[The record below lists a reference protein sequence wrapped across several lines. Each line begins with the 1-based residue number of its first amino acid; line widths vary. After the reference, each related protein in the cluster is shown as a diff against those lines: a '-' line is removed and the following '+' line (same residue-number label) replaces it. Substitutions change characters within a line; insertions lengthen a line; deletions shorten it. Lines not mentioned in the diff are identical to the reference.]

1 MPIELKMPALSPT
14 MEEGTLAKWL
24 VKEGDK
30 VASGD
35 ILAEIET
42 DKATMEFEA
51 VDEGTVAKILVP
63 EGTDGVKVGAP
74 IAILA
79 GEGEDAGAAASAA
92 PKADTPPPSPPKA
105 PAPPKPDET
114 PKAPPAAAAVE
125 TPPAPPAPAAPP
137 RAEGGRIKASPLA
150 RRLAEAQNI
159 DLSSL
164 QGSGP
169 GGRIVRADVDAAV
182 GKAPAAAPAAAPQ
195 PALATHAVLPG
206 PIEQAIPHE
215 AVKLSNIRKTIARRL
230 TESKQQ
236 IPHIYLTV
244 DIQLD
249 ALLKLRGELNKG
261 LESRGV
267 KLSVNDLLIKAL
279 AQALIEV
286 PECNVSFA
294 GDQLFKYS
302 RADISVA
309 VSIPAGL
316 ITPIIV
322 GAESKS
328 VSAISTEM
336 KDLASRARDG
346 KLQPQE
352 YQGGTA
358 SLSNMGMYGIKQFE
372 AVINPPQGMIMAIG
386 AGEKRPYVINESLQI
401 ATVMSATGSFD
412 HRAIDGADGAK
423 LMQAFKRL
431 VENPLGM
438 LA

>member
-24 VKEGDK
+24 VKEGDEVK
-30 VASGD
+30 SGD

-51 VDEGTVAKILVP
+51 VDEGTVAKILVA

-79 GEGEDAGAAASAA
+79 AEGEDASAAASAA
-92 PKADTPPPSPPKA
+92 PKADTAPPAPPKA
-105 PAPPKPDET
+105 PAAPKPDET
-114 PKAPPAAAAVE
+114 PKAPLEPAAVE
-125 TPPAPPAPAAPP
+125 TPAAPSAPAAPSP
-137 RAEGGRIKASPLA
+137 QRSPVKGEAERVKASPLA
-150 RRLAEAQNI
+150 KRLAQAQNI
-159 DLSSL
+159 DLSTL

-169 GGRIVRADVDAAV
+169 GGRIVRADIDAAV
-182 GKAPAAAPAAAPQ
+182 GKAPAAASAGAAAPA
-195 PALATHAVLPG
+195 PALATHLVTPG
-206 PIEQAIPHE
+206 PMEQAIPHE
-215 AVKLSNIRKTIARRL
+215 AIKLSNIRKTIARRL

-249 ALLKLRGELNKG
+249 ALLKLRGELNAG

-302 RADISVA
+302 RADVSVA

-322 GAESKS
+322 GADTKS
-328 VSAISTEM
+328 VSAISAEM
-336 KDLASRARDG
+336 KDLAARAKEG
-346 KLQPQE
+346 KLQP
-352 YQGGTA
+352 
-358 SLSNMGMYGIKQFE
+358 
-372 AVINPPQGMIMAIG
+372 
-386 AGEKRPYVINESLQI
+386 SLQ
-401 ATVMSATGSFD
+401 
-412 HRAIDGADGAK
+412 
-423 LMQAFKRL
+423 
-431 VENPLGM
+431 
-438 LA
+438 